1 MSRPHVRVD
10 LRRELP
16 FLLLVNGV
24 IATLVT
30 LLAEG
35 EHFGFNLLVSNC
47 IGFLMWGGTSLLCY
61 ALKVERVAFWHVLA
75 CMPLAVVL
83 GFTLASSLWP
93 GVVPER
99 IAGTADLALQL
110 RKFAMM
116 ALVTISA
123 ASLFYY
129 RYNHQRNL
137 TLLADAGRRQAEL
150 QQAETAARLALLQAQ
165 IEPHFLFNTLATL
178 RSLIGSDPARATQA
192 LDLLNDYLRASLS
205 RTRRREVTLADE
217 LALVTPLLA
226 LAQLRMGEARL
237 QYRIDVAERWLGL
250 PLPPLLLQ
258 PLVENALQHGLE
270 PAVAGGSL
278 LIEAI
283 EQPGRLC
290 LRVSDSG
297 LGLEG
302 SHGSSSGVGLANVRQ
317 RLHALYGERAAL
329 SLYARQ
335 PHGVVAELSLPL
347 EEPQA

>member
-16 FLLLVNGV
+16 FLLLVNTV

-30 LLAEG
+30 LLGEA

-47 IGFLMWGGTSLLCY
+47 IGFLMWGSTSLLCY

-99 IAGTADLALQL
+99 IAGSADLALQL

-205 RTRRREVTLADE
+205 RTRRREVTLAD
-217 LALVTPLLA
+217 
-226 LAQLRMGEARL
+226 
-237 QYRIDVAERWLGL
+237 
-250 PLPPLLLQ
+250 
-258 PLVENALQHGLE
+258 
-270 PAVAGGSL
+270 
-278 LIEAI
+278 
-283 EQPGRLC
+283 
-290 LRVSDSG
+290 
-297 LGLEG
+297 
-302 SHGSSSGVGLANVRQ
+302 
-317 RLHALYGERAAL
+317 
-329 SLYARQ
+329 
-335 PHGVVAELSLPL
+335 
-347 EEPQA
+347 